1 MVRRGLQSLRQ
12 LISLY
17 NIDRLRAK
25 TVMYM
30 PRSGD
35 VAPRVVTLI
44 DGTNPLV
51 IGAVKQ
57 VMKAMHVPVY
67 FEKFGIH
74 GDMKS
79 FPSEVMESIKK
90 NKVCLEGGL
99 TTETSADDLPSP
111 DHSFR
116 IFDWGAFRLKCVA
129 ITNKICNSHYD

>member
-1 MVRRGLQSLRQ
+1 MVRRGLRSLRQ

-30 PRSGD
+30 PDRSD
-35 VAPRVVTLI
+35 ERRSQTVTLI

-57 VMKAMHVPVY
+57 VMKVMHVPVY
-67 FEKFGIH
+67 FEKFGVH
-74 GDMKS
+74 ADMKS

-90 NKVCLEGGL
+90 NKVCLKGGL

-111 DHSFR
+111 KS
-116 IFDWGAFRLKCVA
+116 
-129 ITNKICNSHYD
+129 